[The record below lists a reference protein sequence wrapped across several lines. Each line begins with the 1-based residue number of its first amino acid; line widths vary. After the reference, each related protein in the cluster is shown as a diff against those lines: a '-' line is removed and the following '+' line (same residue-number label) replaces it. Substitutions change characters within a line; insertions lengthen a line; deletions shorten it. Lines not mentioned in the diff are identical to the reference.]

1 MVNNKELLYDNLKFR
16 MMFKK
21 FAKKILSKNPVLTNK
36 VTTWKFELEH
46 KQDFSKNSQEER
58 DFLEKIK
65 LEL

>member
-1 MVNNKELLYDNLKFR
+1 MTNNKELLYNNYKILIL
-16 MMFKK
+16 FKK
-21 FAKKILSKNPVLTNK
+21 LAKKILSKNPALTNK
-36 VTTWKFELEH
+36 VITWKFELEH